1 MAKFEYLKITTT
13 NQNLAHRDSNS
24 RFN

>member
-1 MAKFEYLKITTT
+1 MLEYLKSTIT
-13 NQNLAHRDSNS
+13 NQNLAHRESNS